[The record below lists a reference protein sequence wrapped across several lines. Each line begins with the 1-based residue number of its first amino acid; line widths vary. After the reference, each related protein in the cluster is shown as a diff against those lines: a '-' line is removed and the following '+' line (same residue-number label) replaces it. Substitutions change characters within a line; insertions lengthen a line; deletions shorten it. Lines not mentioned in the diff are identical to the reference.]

1 MNMFGIHNT
10 ISMDQIII
18 IMKFKIQI
26 QNDQCKADDD
36 DDDDA
41 ISRLFDGPFLHEV

>member
-1 MNMFGIHNT
+1 
-10 ISMDQIII
+10 
-18 IMKFKIQI
+18 MKFKIQI

-36 DDDDA
+36 DDDDDA

>member
-10 ISMDQIII
+10 ISMDQII

-36 DDDDA
+36 DDDDDA

>member
-1 MNMFGIHNT
+1 
-10 ISMDQIII
+10 
-18 IMKFKIQI
+18 MKFKIQI